1 MSDRDTLIEIIK
13 EWYDVPTSIAS
24 LIVDQASEIA
34 AKYKDAREIYSR
46 MRDEDG
52 DWNYSE

>member
-24 LIVDQASEIA
+24 LIVDQASDIA

>member
-24 LIVDQASEIA
+24 LIVDQASETA

-46 MRDEDG
+46 MGDEDG
-52 DWNYSE
+52 NGNYSE